1 MTAYRFVCI
10 PRLFSTVVDTEDC
23 ILLIYFLFKLFK
35 TLYFKDSLT
44 NCKGETLTNRSSY
57 GSSLS
62 VLFNYL
68 NNTDECTYWDRHNLK
83 SLTILKILML
93 SEILPSYD
101 YADQKYKSW
110 DNSLALLNIYASSS
124 HDTTLY
130 LKIP

>member
-10 PRLFSTVVDTEDC
+10 PRLFSTGLDTEDC
-23 ILLIYFLFKLFK
+23 ILLLIYFLFKLFK

-68 NNTDECTYWDRHNLK
+68 NNTDECTYLDLHNLK
-83 SLTILKILML
+83 SLTILKTLML
-93 SEILPSYD
+93 SGILSSYD
-101 YADQKYKSW
+101 YEDQKYKS
-110 DNSLALLNIYASSS
+110 
-124 HDTTLY
+124 
-130 LKIP
+130 